1 VPYTNLPYVLNGGVG
16 CGQNLVNAGAA
27 GRLDGVTIALGHEI
41 EEAVTDPGAED
52 HIGPVS
58 LGGWYDAFDAN
69 ENGDKCAYVGA
80 LPLTNTP
87 LNVPGAAG
95 NIVGNRGGVFPVQS
109 LWSNE
114 AAAGV
119 GYCAGTGHALP
130 F

>member
-1 VPYTNLPYVLNGGVG
+1 
-16 CGQNLVNAGAA
+16 
-27 GRLDGVTIALGHEI
+27 
-41 EEAVTDPGAED
+41 
-52 HIGPVS
+52 
-58 LGGWYDAFDAN
+58 
-69 ENGDKCAYVGA
+69 
-80 LPLTNTP
+80 